1 MQALRDSR
9 PRFKGAVTRIA
20 TKLDTLKAEDA
31 SAIAHI
37 DMTFITTQLASLER
51 TDKKFH
57 VNLEDIQQYAPE
69 DDDELDTFQ
78 EEEEASADAFEQAVS
93 KTREKAHHLIALK
106 KVQRG
111 LAHLTHNMET
121 LEASLSARPD
131 DDYSSS
137 YTTVADDFIHL
148 NKEWREA
155 DLPMD
160 HAMKMELDAFTGRL
174 HYLDADVSRAK
185 HRSLPVPV
193 ASSYSAVAPKLEKN
207 ITKLPAIAL
216 PTFAGDVL
224 RWPTFWN
231 QFVASVD
238 SNPDLPDS
246 TKLSYL
252 RKAIKDPEA
261 EVILNPSIDGPDT
274 YGRLVKELQLRYRR
288 TKKIHRDL
296 VEKLI
301 QLPSAKY
308 NSSDLRKLIDAATNS
323 LECLQTTGHFSLE
336 TFISSLIYSKLP
348 YKLQVDWDKDQPD
361 TNTVMP
367 YSKLFEYVT
376 KTAFTLSDHKTF
388 TPSTP
393 STPAK
398 KKEQPAR
405 GRNTVHTTSS
415 APAAAYDS
423 TPAPY
428 KWDCVL
434 CKPEKHPL
442 FRCPKW
448 AEWAL
453 PQKLAHIAANQL
465 CSNCLHKGHTTEAC
479 RSKYRCTDCR
489 QKHHTSIHQQA
500 TVVNHA
506 TLLRRQV
513 PDALMTTA
521 QLLLIGPNG
530 KEVKA
535 RALIDSGSGISLV
548 TQQVAHLLQLVL
560 EPAELHLMV
569 VQGESSTPLKHITQL
584 EIAPL
589 GNRAASMPCEP
600 AVADIVTANIPS
612 QPAPSVIDLP
622 HMQGLHLADPTY
634 NLPGHIDILLG
645 AEMASG
651 IFTQR
656 LPQQGKRTEPMA
668 HATVFG
674 WAILG
679 PVPGFNT
686 EPSRSVLHLR
696 PRIVAEPIEPQLE
709 TILTSLLQEEEGARD
724 ATPTQL
730 DQQVEKHY
738 TDNVTYSIT
747 DQRYTVCLPKKTCI
761 SDLGKSRPQA
771 VNRFLTTEKSNKNK
785 HIRPEF
791 QEVIKTYLELGHA
804 ELVLSEDH
812 PPATSFWLPM
822 HAVFKEAS
830 TSTKLRVVFDG
841 SAATTTGL
849 SLNQALYVGPTIQ
862 ATLSDTLIRFR
873 RYPVALNADISKMY
887 REVQLSTPDRD
898 LHRFIWR
905 ENPGSELQDYR
916 MTRVTFGV
924 SASPFLA
931 VRTLHQTAV
940 DHGEGYPEA
949 TQHIQ
954 GSFYVDDYLGGADSP
969 EDAIRLFNEIREILQ
984 KGGFQLRKWRSSS
997 TEVLS
1002 QIPKDLQESDP
1013 VKQSTAINPATQSK
1027 ALGLLWDSS
1036 LDVMSPAIYSNSAS
1050 SPTKRGLTS
1059 AIFKTYDVLGWI
1071 SPTILQM
1078 KFLIQGLWTIGK
1090 GWDDAAPEAAWQTY
1104 QNWKNELP
1112 ILTTKQI
1119 DRCYTK
1125 KGCSTV
1131 SLHGFADASMKA
1143 YGAVV
1148 YCRATYPDREVTISL
1163 VASKTKLAKQPKKKK
1178 SNDKKSDDKKS
1189 DDKKSDDKKSDDKK
1203 SEDTTPEDETS
1214 DSIHRLELCAALLLA
1229 KLISKLGKLLDIPPE
1244 NWVAWSDSSTVLAW
1258 LDGNSRSQPIYVA
1271 NRVRQTLELTT
1282 PSTWHYVPTLTNPAD
1297 CASRGLSP
1305 AALFHHQLWWEGPPW
1320 LKENPYT
1327 LPNQPPRKPL
1337 SDARPSV
1344 NVVLPYFSV
1353 AEDISSRPHQY
1364 PHLVAIAAWCMRFVK
1379 RIKEGKPNPDNRTK
1393 RLTGTERQLA
1403 EQWLLRE
1410 AQKRSFLKEITLL
1423 RKKKLVGRDSRLKTL
1438 NPYIDKH
1445 GLLRLGGRLSN
1456 SSRPTTISQPIITD
1470 AKDVLM
1476 ENYHNY
1482 LHELL
1487 CHCGP
1492 TLLLAYSGS
1501 KLHIIGARRLSRRVC
1516 SKCVTC
1522 RRCKPRTQK
1531 QFMAE
1536 LPAPRVNASPPF
1548 TNCGMDFAGP
1558 FTIKLGKVRQPVL
1571 VEAHICVFICLA
1583 TRAVHLEVVSDTS
1596 TPAFEAALQ
1605 RFISRRGC
1613 PQHLYSDN
1621 GGNFVGARN
1630 KLTKLYQILNSQK
1643 SDEDIQHFLSTHH
1656 QIQWHNIP
1664 AYSPHMGGL
1673 WEAAV
1678 KQMKKHL
1685 LRVMGVRRYTFE
1697 ELTTIACRIEACLN
1711 NRPLL
1716 PLTIHSID
1724 GATTLTPGHFL
1735 LNKTPSVYPEDP
1747 TPLNRI
1753 DLKQKWDLCQ
1763 AVTQQWWTRWH
1774 KEYLNSLQARTK
1786 WQTTS
1791 TNLRVGDVVA
1801 IRPRGKFIPSHWPI
1815 GLIASTLPGKDDRV
1829 RVVNV
1834 KMKAGILQRSVTQL
1848 ALIYRPGEDEEDQ
1861 EQDQQ
1866 QPQPGPQSLF
1876 RQEELDA

>member
-1 MQALRDSR
+1 
-9 PRFKGAVTRIA
+9 
-20 TKLDTLKAEDA
+20 
-31 SAIAHI
+31 
-37 DMTFITTQLASLER
+37 MTWFQPY
-51 TDKKFH
+51 
-57 VNLEDIQQYAPE
+57 NL
-69 DDDELDTFQ
+69 
-78 EEEEASADAFEQAVS
+78 
-93 KTREKAHHLIALK
+93 
-106 KVQRG
+106 
-111 LAHLTHNMET
+111 
-121 LEASLSARPD
+121 
-131 DDYSSS
+131 
-137 YTTVADDFIHL
+137 
-148 NKEWREA
+148 
-155 DLPMD
+155 
-160 HAMKMELDAFTGRL
+160 
-174 HYLDADVSRAK
+174 
-185 HRSLPVPV
+185 
-193 ASSYSAVAPKLEKN
+193 
-207 ITKLPAIAL
+207 
-216 PTFAGDVL
+216 
-224 RWPTFWN
+224 
-231 QFVASVD
+231 
-238 SNPDLPDS
+238 
-246 TKLSYL
+246 
-252 RKAIKDPEA
+252 
-261 EVILNPSIDGPDT
+261 
-274 YGRLVKELQLRYRR
+274 RLVKVWPSLFVAR
-288 TKKIHRDL
+288 T
-296 VEKLI
+296 
-301 QLPSAKY
+301 
-308 NSSDLRKLIDAATNS
+308 
-323 LECLQTTGHFSLE
+323 
-336 TFISSLIYSKLP
+336 
-348 YKLQVDWDKDQPD
+348 
-361 TNTVMP
+361 
-367 YSKLFEYVT
+367 
-376 KTAFTLSDHKTF
+376 
-388 TPSTP
+388 
-393 STPAK
+393 
-398 KKEQPAR
+398 
-405 GRNTVHTTSS
+405 
-415 APAAAYDS
+415 
-423 TPAPY
+423 
-428 KWDCVL
+428 
-434 CKPEKHPL
+434 
-442 FRCPKW
+442 
-448 AEWAL
+448 
-453 PQKLAHIAANQL
+453 
-465 CSNCLHKGHTTEAC
+465 
-479 RSKYRCTDCR
+479 
-489 QKHHTSIHQQA
+489 
-500 TVVNHA
+500 
-506 TLLRRQV
+506 
-513 PDALMTTA
+513 
-521 QLLLIGPNG
+521 
-530 KEVKA
+530 
-535 RALIDSGSGISLV
+535 
-548 TQQVAHLLQLVL
+548 
-560 EPAELHLMV
+560 
-569 VQGESSTPLKHITQL
+569 
-584 EIAPL
+584 
-589 GNRAASMPCEP
+589 
-600 AVADIVTANIPS
+600 
-612 QPAPSVIDLP
+612 
-622 HMQGLHLADPTY
+622 
-634 NLPGHIDILLG
+634 
-645 AEMASG
+645 
-651 IFTQR
+651 
-656 LPQQGKRTEPMA
+656 
-668 HATVFG
+668 
-674 WAILG
+674 
-679 PVPGFNT
+679 
-686 EPSRSVLHLR
+686 
-696 PRIVAEPIEPQLE
+696 
-709 TILTSLLQEEEGARD
+709 
-724 ATPTQL
+724 
-730 DQQVEKHY
+730 
-738 TDNVTYSIT
+738 
-747 DQRYTVCLPKKTCI
+747 
-761 SDLGKSRPQA
+761 
-771 VNRFLTTEKSNKNK
+771 
-785 HIRPEF
+785 
-791 QEVIKTYLELGHA
+791 
-804 ELVLSEDH
+804 
-812 PPATSFWLPM
+812 
-822 HAVFKEAS
+822 
-830 TSTKLRVVFDG
+830 
-841 SAATTTGL
+841 
-849 SLNQALYVGPTIQ
+849 
-862 ATLSDTLIRFR
+862 
-873 RYPVALNADISKMY
+873 
-887 REVQLSTPDRD
+887 
-898 LHRFIWR
+898 
-905 ENPGSELQDYR
+905 
-916 MTRVTFGV
+916 
-924 SASPFLA
+924 
-931 VRTLHQTAV
+931 RTLHQTAA

-1178 SNDKKSDDKKS
+1178 KDKEKSE
-1189 DDKKSDDKKSDDKK
+1189 DKK
-1203 SEDTTPEDETS
+1203 SEDTTPEDENS
-1214 DSIHRLELCAALLLA
+1214 NSIHRLELCAALLLA
-1229 KLISKLGKLLDIPPE
+1229 KLISKLGKLLNIPPE

-1271 NRVRQTLELTT
+1271 NRVKQTLELTT
-1282 PSTWHYVPTLTNPAD
+1282 PSIWHYVPTLTNPAD

-1305 AALFHHQLWWEGPPW
+1305 AALFHHELWWEGPPW
-1320 LKENPYT
+1320 LKEDPYT

-1353 AEDISSRPHQY
+1353 AEQISNRPHHY
-1364 PHLVAIAAWCMRFVK
+1364 PHLVAIAAWCMRFMK
-1379 RIKEGKPNPDNRTK
+1379 RIKEGRPNPDNRTK

-1558 FTIKLGKVRQPVL
+1558 FTIKLGKVRKPVL
-1571 VEAHICVFICLA
+1571 VEAHICVFFCLA

-1630 KLTKLYQILNSQK
+1630 KLTKLYEILNSQK
-1643 SDEDIQHFLSTHH
+1643 SDEDIRHYLSTHH
-1656 QIQWHNIP
+1656 QITWHNIP
-1664 AYSPHMGGL
+1664 PYSPHMGGL

-1685 LRVMGVRRYTFE
+1685 LRVMGVQRFTFE
-1697 ELTTIACRIEACLN
+1697 ELYTITCRIEACLN

-1716 PLTIHSID
+1716 PLTSHNID
-1724 GATTLTPGHFL
+1724 GVRALTPSHFL
-1735 LNKTPSVYPEDP
+1735 INRDTTAYPEDP
-1747 TPLNRI
+1747 TPLTRI
-1753 DLKQKWDLCQ
+1753 ELKKKWDLCQ

-1815 GLIASTLPGKDDRV
+1815 GLIVSTLPGKDDRV

-1834 KMKAGILQRSVTQL
+1834 KTSAGILQRAVNQL
-1848 ALIYRPGEDEEDQ
+1848 ALIYRPGEEKEDQ
-1861 EQDQQ
+1861 DQDQDQEQ

-1876 RQEELDA
+1876 RHEELDA

>member
-1 MQALRDSR
+1 MEGVRRSR
-9 PRFKGAVTRIA
+9 GAHSGVLTKA
-20 TKLDTLKAEDA
+20 QEKLDAMPFEHPDDVKRIKASEVKAIMKTLLKTEAGFSA
-31 SAIAHI
+31 SMDEAQEFTPTDETA
-37 DMTFITTQLASLER
+37 MAS
-51 TDKKFH
+51 
-57 VNLEDIQQYAPE
+57 
-69 DDDELDTFQ
+69 FQ
-78 EEEEASADAFEQAVS
+78 EEELEVADAFHTQLYLVRTLGEQILAC
-93 KTREKAHHLIALK
+93 KTIFTGVA
-106 KVQRG
+106 
-111 LAHLTHNMET
+111 TFDT
-121 LEASLSARPD
+121 SLSALQESLDSEPD
-131 DDYSSS
+131 MDH
-137 YTTVADDFIHL
+137 TTSLSRLQTLLFSL
-148 NKEWREA
+148 KEQWMEA
-155 DLPMD
+155 DLSSEHPLQTDLDHCERKLTQKEGQVAAAKTRATPSTPPLSSSMASSSTCGFPHPQQSKLPMIRVPTFD
-160 HAMKMELDAFTGRL
+160 GNVMGWSTFWATFTSTVDSRRELD
-174 HYLDADVSRAK
+174 
-185 HRSLPVPV
+185 
-193 ASSYSAVAPKLEKN
+193 SSQKLN
-207 ITKLPAIAL
+207 
-216 PTFAGDVL
+216 
-224 RWPTFWN
+224 
-231 QFVASVD
+231 
-238 SNPDLPDS
+238 
-246 TKLSYL
+246 YL
-252 RKAIKDPEA
+252 RQAIKAPALQLLMNSPLE
-261 EVILNPSIDGPDT
+261 GPDT
-274 YGRLVKELQLRYRR
+274 YQ
-288 TKKIHRDL
+288 DL
-296 VEKLI
+296 VDELKDRFQKKKEI
-301 QLPSAKY
+301 HQAIVKTITSITSPKY
-308 NSSDLRKLIDAATNS
+308 TRADLRLLYDTVKTSISNLKSTSHYDIES
-323 LECLQTTGHFSLE
+323 FL
-336 TFISSLIYSKLP
+336 SSLIYSILP
-348 YKLQVDWDKDQPD
+348 IKLQILWDQANKDQKGVLPIIELLRFIKD
-361 TNTVMP
+361 HAETLPASTTTPV
-367 YSKLFEYVT
+367 ER
-376 KTAFTLSDHKTF
+376 TA
-388 TPSTP
+388 
-393 STPAK
+393 PAK

-405 GRNTVHTTSS
+405 GRNTVHTTST
-415 APAAAYDS
+415 APVAAS
-423 TPAPY
+423 EPPPY
-428 KWDCVL
+428 KWECSL

-448 AEWAL
+448 EGWAL

-479 RSKYRCTDCR
+479 KSKYRCTTCH
-489 QKHHTSIHQQA
+489 QKHHSSIHQQS

-506 TLLRRQV
+506 AFFHRQV

-521 QLLLIGPNG
+521 KLLLIGPNG
-530 KEVKA
+530 IEVEA

-548 TQQVAHLLQLVL
+548 TQQIAHQLQLVL
-560 EPAELHLMV
+560 EPAELHLTV
-569 VQGESSTPLKHITQL
+569 VQGETSTPLKHLTKLQ
-584 EIAPL
+584 IAPL
-589 GNRAASMPCEP
+589 NDRTAAMPCVP
-600 AVADIVTANIPS
+600 AVADIVTAKLPS
-612 QPAPSVIDLP
+612 QPAPSVTDLP
-622 HMQGLHLADPTY
+622 HMLGLHLADDTY

-651 IFTQR
+651 IFAQR
-656 LPQQGKRTEPMA
+656 APRQGKRTEPMA

-674 WAILG
+674 WTIIG
-679 PVPGFNT
+679 PVPGFDT
-686 EPSRSVLHLR
+686 EPSRSVHHLR
-696 PRIVAEPIEPQLE
+696 PRIVPEPVEPQLE
-709 TILTSLLQEEEGARD
+709 TVLAALLQEEEGARD

-730 DQQVEKHY
+730 DQQVETHY
-738 TDNVTYSIT
+738 KNNMTYSNT
-747 DQRYTVCLPKKTCI
+747 DQRYTVCLPKKNCI
-761 SDLGKSRPQA
+761 SNLGKSRPRA
-771 VNRFLTTEKSNKNK
+771 ITRFLATEKSNKNK
-785 HIRPEF
+785 NITPEF
-791 QEVIKTYLELGHA
+791 QEAIKTYLELGHA
-804 ELVLSEDH
+804 EPVPSEDH
-812 PPATSFWLPM
+812 PPAASFWLPM

-841 SAATTTGL
+841 SAATTSGL

-873 RYPVALNADISKMY
+873 KHPVALNADISKMY
-887 REVQLSTPDRD
+887 REVQLSNPDRD

-905 ENPGSELQDYR
+905 ESPESELRDYR

-954 GSFYVDDYLGGADSP
+954 GSFYVDDYLGGADTP
-969 EDAIRLFNEIREILQ
+969 EDAIRLFKEIRGILQ

-1090 GWDDAAPEAAWQTY
+1090 GWDDAAPETAWQTY
-1104 QNWKNELP
+1104 QDWKNELP
-1112 ILTTKQI
+1112 ILATKQLN
-1119 DRCYTK
+1119 RCYTK
-1125 KGCSTV
+1125 KGYSTV

-1148 YCRATYPDREVTISL
+1148 YCRATYPDREPTISL
-1163 VASKTKLAKQPKKKK
+1163 VASKTKLAKHSKK
-1178 SNDKKSDDKKS
+1178 KKSDDKKS
-1189 DDKKSDDKKSDDKK
+1189 DDKKSDDKK
-1203 SEDTTPEDETS
+1203 PEDETA

-1229 KLISKLGKLLDIPPE
+1229 KLLSKLGKLLDIPPE

-1258 LDGNSRSQPIYVA
+1258 LDGNSRSQPIYET

-1320 LKENPYT
+1320 LKEDPYS

-1337 SDARPSV
+1337 PDARLSI
-1344 NVVLPYFSV
+1344 NVALPYFSV

-1364 PHLVAIAAWCMRFVK
+1364 PHLVAIAAWCMRFVD
-1379 RIKEGKPNPDNRTK
+1379 RIKEGRPSPDNRTK
-1393 RLTGTERQLA
+1393 RLQGTERHLA

-1410 AQKRSFLKEITLL
+1410 AQKRSFLKEINLL
-1423 RKKKLVGRDSRLKTL
+1423 RKEKLVGRDSRLKIL
-1438 NPYIDKH
+1438 NPCIDQQ
-1445 GLLRLGGRLSN
+1445 GLLRLGGRLTN

-1476 ENYHNY
+1476 ESYYHY
-1482 LHELL
+1482 LHDLL

-1522 RRCKPRTQK
+1522 RRTKPRTQK

-1558 FTIKLGKVRQPVL
+1558 FTIKLGRIRQPVL
-1571 VEAHICVFICLA
+1571 IDAFICVFICLA
-1583 TRAVHLEVVSDTS
+1583 TKAVHLEVVSEET

-1630 KLTKLYQILNSQK
+1630 RLTKLYKILNSQK
-1643 SDEDIQHFLSTHH
+1643 SDEDIRHYLSTHH
-1656 QIQWHNIP
+1656 QITWHNIP

-1697 ELTTIACRIEACLN
+1697 ELTTIACRIEAFLN

-1716 PLTIHSID
+1716 PLTSHSID
-1724 GATTLTPGHFL
+1724 GVTALTPGHFL
-1735 LNKTPSVYPEDP
+1735 LNKTPSIYPEDP
-1747 TPLNRI
+1747 NPLQRI

-1791 TNLRVGDVVA
+1791 TNLRVGDIVA

-1815 GLIASTLPGKDDRV
+1815 GRIVSTLPGKDGRV
-1829 RVVNV
+1829 RVVNI
-1834 KMKAGILQRSVTQL
+1834 KNKSGTLQRSVTQV
-1848 ALIYRPGEDEEDQ
+1848 ALIYRPGEEED

-1866 QPQPGPQSLF
+1866 RPQPGPQSLF
-1876 RQEELDA
+1876 RQEEQEA